1 MGTTDASGP
10 DRTGARRIAVVPHTH
25 WDREWYDPY
34 QTFRMRLV
42 SMVDDLLD
50 LLEGD
55 PSFRTFLLDGQLAVV
70 DDYLEIRPENEG
82 RLRALAAAGR
92 LTVGPWYVQMDEFLI
107 SGETIVR
114 DLQMGIRRGA
124 EFGGVMEVGYL
135 PDLFGHVAQMPQLLA
150 GAGLDHAVVWRG
162 VPSAVDSTAFVWEA
176 PDGSTV
182 RAEYLV
188 AGYGNGAAVPDDAK
202 SLVRR
207 LSTLVDEFGAF
218 LGDGAPMLFMNGTDH
233 QRPQPWLGRVVAEAN
248 AMQDEFDLAITTLPG
263 YLSGLGTDGLR
274 TWSGELRSGFRSN
287 LLMGVG
293 SNRVDVKQ
301 AAARAERSLERLA
314 EPLSALYLEP
324 GAWPMP
330 FLDVAWKLMVR
341 NAAHDSI
348 CACSV
353 DEVVDAVLHRYA
365 EARQIGDGLTEAA
378 LTAIGLSLRE
388 PGTTVVN
395 PTAHRRS
402 GMVEVVVPVAGEPGP
417 DIQVLSERAGL
428 PGTVTLAGSLVKD
441 MLSLIQGARI
451 DEDTYVTDVSLA
463 SDDDT
468 IDVTIVF
475 GHQPTNLTTIEE
487 VKREL
492 YTLLT
497 ARPDSEVRVTLDQ
510 PSVRRLLA
518 RQTAVPGFGWAA
530 LEPAPLE
537 HPVDVDG
544 DPSASLTLTN
554 GLVTVV
560 VDAAD
565 GTFSLDGVPGYG
577 RLVDD
582 GDFGDTYNYSPPAH
596 DSVVDTPDS
605 VTLAVGDRGPV
616 RATVVVTATFTWP
629 ERVGSVSLEREGSRT
644 VEVTT
649 TLELRADEPIVRV
662 HTSFV
667 NPSRDHR
674 LRVHLPLRTPAT
686 TSTAE
691 CAFTTVE
698 RGLTA
703 EGRPEEFGLPTFPSR
718 RFVSAGGLTVVH
730 EGLLEYELVDIG
742 DGDDGIPVART
753 LALTLLRV
761 TGMLS
766 RLGMSLRPLPA
777 GPMTPIEGPQMLGP
791 TEARYALCADGSDP
805 YRVADDVLVPLQT
818 VGSFGGGTRPPAGT
832 PLTVTGAEVSA
843 VQRRAGLL
851 EVRVFNPTD
860 EPTEVVVEGRS
871 GWLVDLRGRP
881 LVPFEGRFELRA
893 HGIATARLV

>member
-1 MGTTDASGP
+1 
-10 DRTGARRIAVVPHTH
+10 
-25 WDREWYDPY
+25 
-34 QTFRMRLV
+34 
-42 SMVDDLLD
+42 
-50 LLEGD
+50 
-55 PSFRTFLLDGQLAVV
+55 
-70 DDYLEIRPENEG
+70 
-82 RLRALAAAGR
+82 
-92 LTVGPWYVQMDEFLI
+92 
-107 SGETIVR
+107 
-114 DLQMGIRRGA
+114 MGIRRGT

-135 PDLFGHVAQMPQLLA
+135 PDLFGHIAQMPQILA
-150 GAGLDHAVVWRG
+150 QAGLHHAVAWRG
-162 VPSAVDSTAFVWEA
+162 VPSAVDSTAFVWAA

-202 SLVRR
+202 ALVRR
-207 LSTLVDEFGAF
+207 LSTLVDEFGTF
-218 LGDGAPMLFMNGTDH
+218 LGPDAPLLFMNGTDH
-233 QRPQPWLGRVVAEAN
+233 QRPQPWLGRIVAEAN
-248 AMQDEFDLAITTLPG
+248 AMQDDFDLSITTLAD
-263 YLSGLGTDGLR
+263 YLSGLTTEGLT

-324 GAWPMP
+324 DAWPAA
-330 FLDVAWKLMVR
+330 FLDVAWKQMVR
-341 NAAHDSI
+341 NSAHDSI

-365 EARQIGDGLTEAA
+365 EARQIGDGLTEGA
-378 LTAIGLSLRE
+378 LTAIGTSMRE
-388 PGTTVVN
+388 PGTYTVN

-417 DIQVLSERAGL
+417 EIQVLSERVGL

-441 MLSLIQGARI
+441 MLGLIQGARI
-451 DEDTYVTDVSLA
+451 DEDTYVTDVSLS
-463 SDDDT
+463 SDDEG

-497 ARPDSEVRVTLDQ
+497 ARPDSDVRVTLDQ

-530 LEPAPLE
+530 FEPAPLE
-537 HPVDVDG
+537 HPVTVEG
-544 DPSASLTLTN
+544 DPTTGVTLAN
-554 GLVTVV
+554 GLVTLV
-560 VDAAD
+560 VDPGD
-565 GTFSLDGVPGYG
+565 GTFSVDGVPGYG

-605 VTLAVGDRGPV
+605 VTLALGDPGPV
-616 RATVVVTATFTWP
+616 RATVVVTSTYTWP
-629 ERVGSVSLEREGSRT
+629 ERVDSASLAREGSRT

-649 TLELRADEPIVRV
+649 TVELRADEPTVRV

-674 LRVHLPLRTPAT
+674 LRAHLPLRSPAT

-691 CAFTTVE
+691 CAFATVE

-703 EGRPEEFGLPTFPSR
+703 EGRPEELGLPTFPSR
-718 RFVSAGGLTVVH
+718 RFVTAGGLTVVH

-742 DGDDGIPVART
+742 DVDGEPAART
-753 LALTLLRV
+753 LALTLLRA

-766 RLGMSLRPLPA
+766 RLGMTTRPLPA

-791 TEARYALCADGSDP
+791 VEARYAVCADGSDP
-805 YRVADDVLVPLQT
+805 YRVAEDVLVPIRT
-818 VGSFGGGTRPPAGT
+818 VGSFGGGVRPPAGT
-832 PLTVTGAEVSA
+832 PLTVTGAEVSS
-843 VQRRAGLL
+843 VQRRGGLL
-851 EVRVFNPTD
+851 EVRVFNPGD
-860 EPTEVVVEGRS
+860 EPTEVSVEGRS

-881 LVPFEGRFELRA
+881 LVPFEGRFELRP
-893 HGIATARLV
+893 HGIATVRLV